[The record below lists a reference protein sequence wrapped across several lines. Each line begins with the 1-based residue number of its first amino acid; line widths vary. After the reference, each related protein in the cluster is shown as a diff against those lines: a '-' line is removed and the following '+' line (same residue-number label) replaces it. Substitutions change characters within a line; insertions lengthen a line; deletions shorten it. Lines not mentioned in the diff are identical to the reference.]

1 MLRGVQVGGKAG
13 GVLGVARRVHDGGR
27 FGPGVGFAAALVA
40 VILGLVVVKLG
51 LVVHT
56 AVAALHP
63 DVHTVLSSGSL
74 HGKKGIGGLGLQVLV
89 DGGGRTAFFGG
100 DGVAVRQLVG
110 MVHQHHAGVIQQGL
124 RLSGGQQTVFCVR
137 ASGRGL
143 RCGRR
148 CGGLRLLTERKG
160 DASGHTAGQHGQ
172 AEQAAA
178 MAASAAGCG
187 MCAGGR
193 PGRSGRT
200 HNSKPSFQNG

>member
-1 MLRGVQVGGKAG
+1 MLAQPAEGSGILKALVQAGVLRGVQVGGKAG

-74 HGKKGIGGLGLQVLV
+74 HGKKGIGGLGLQILV

-110 MVHQHHAGVIQQGL
+110 VVHQHHAGVIQQGL
-124 RLSGGQQTVFCVR
+124 RLSGGQQAVFSLG
-137 ASGRGL
+137 SGTG
-143 RCGRR
+143 
-148 CGGLRLLTERKG
+148 CGGVRQCRCRRSAGHRLLAVEHKG
-160 DASGHTAGQHGQ
+160 DSAHGQ
-172 AEQAAA
+172 AD
-178 MAASAAGCG
+178 G
-187 MCAGGR
+187 
-193 PGRSGRT
+193 
-200 HNSKPSFQNG
+200 